1 MKKIA
6 LLLSIML
13 STCNIVCAQGI
24 FDNLF
29 GGGVK
34 KEISSNVEEA
44 YQSFIGISEMGS
56 PEQIMRQN
64 NFALLCEIGNMPQ
77 SYGSA
82 CFLKANGSYNHAD
95 TAEYYLEK
103 AVIKAAKSN
112 NDKLAKDL
120 SEVKQFAQKI
130 KEYANLARNTP
141 NLEKF
146 NDYMDEVLR
155 LTRNATKSVRTL
167 RITHK
172 L

>member
-44 YQSFIGISEMGS
+44 YNSFIGISEMGS

-64 NFALLCEIGNMPQ
+64 NFAFLCEIGNMPQ

-95 TAEYYLEK
+95 TAEYYLADSVVDPYEQH
-103 AVIKAAKSN
+103 
-112 NDKLAKDL
+112 
-120 SEVKQFAQKI
+120 EPFARRI
-130 KEYANLARNTP
+130 FNNLAAIFS
-141 NLEKF
+141 KVIGMF
-146 NDYMDEVLR
+146 KKNDDKKSDGEVEQDE
-155 LTRNATKSVRTL
+155 SEEQ
-167 RITHK
+167 
-172 L
+172 